1 MSASHSTAP
10 ANAGQSFPVFEGE
23 PHYVEGYHPSSLD
36 AQHSSLLRSSTW
48 IGMGLILSSLAGFG
62 GLLFGLGSWSVGS
75 QPNWAPMAIAGA
87 VLAVVFLVGGFGM
100 IHHGRRYY
108 REYAAR
114 TGRH

>member
-1 MSASHSTAP
+1 MSASHSSAP
-10 ANAGQSFPVFEGE
+10 ANTEQSFPLFEGE

-48 IGMGLILSSLAGFG
+48 IGMGFILSSLAGFG
-62 GLLFGLGSWSVGS
+62 ALLYGLGSWTVAS
-75 QPNWAPMAIAGA
+75 QPHWAEMTIIGA
-87 VLAVVFLVGGFGM
+87 VLAVGFLVGGFWM
-100 IHHGRRYY
+100 VHHGRRYY

>member
-1 MSASHSTAP
+1 MSANPVKSE
-10 ANAGQSFPVFEGE
+10 QSFPLFEGE

-36 AQHSSLLRSSTW
+36 AQHSSLLRLSTW
-48 IGMGLILSSLAGFG
+48 AGMGLILASLAGFG
-62 GLLFGLGSWSVGS
+62 GLVYGLGSWSVGS
-75 QPNWAPMAIAGA
+75 QPHWGTVAIIGSIIAA
-87 VLAVVFLVGGFGM
+87 AFLVGGFWL

>member
-1 MSASHSTAP
+1 MSGSHSPVP
-10 ANAGQSFPVFEGE
+10 ANAERSFPLFEGE

-36 AQHSSLLRSSTW
+36 AQHSSLIRSSTW
-48 IGMGLILSSLAGFG
+48 IGMGLLLSSLAGFG
-62 GLLFGLGSWSVGS
+62 VLLFGLGTWSVGT
-75 QPNWAPMAIAGA
+75 QQNWAMMAVVGA
-87 VLAVVFLVGGFGM
+87 ILAVVFLVGGFWM